1 MKISLVTASYNS
13 AATIDETIRSVL
25 DQEGVDFEYA
35 VMDGGST
42 DGTVDIIKKY
52 EPRLAWWA
60 SERDRGQ
67 VDALNKSFPRLTGDV
82 IGFLNADDALLP
94 GALRTVH
101 DAFAAR
107 PDADLVQGGI
117 EWIDFD
123 GRPLG
128 SHCGDIG
135 SLEDILDIYRVWWGG
150 RQWVQPEVFFRRAL
164 KERVGAFD
172 ERYDLAFDFDF
183 WVRCFR
189 TGARVACIGTPL
201 VRFRRHDG
209 QKSVAYEKA
218 NDQVRAILGAHLD
231 DRPEISLRTAFGLRA
246 RLSYDLY
253 QCGKTAEGSSRR
265 SFASALLR
273 HPEWLLCPSVRARII
288 GFLRQRTTPDQL

>member
-1 MKISLVTASYNS
+1 MKISLVTPCYNS

-42 DGTVDIIKKY
+42 DGTVDIIRKY

-94 GALRTVH
+94 GALRAVH

-117 EWIDFD
+117 EWIDFE

-135 SLEDILDIYRVWWGG
+135 SLGDILDIYRVWWGG
-150 RQWVQPEVFFRRAL
+150 RQWVQPEVFYRRAL
-164 KERVGAFD
+164 QERVGAFD

-189 TGARVACIGTPL
+189 AGARVARIGTPL

-218 NDQVRAILGAHLD
+218 NDQVRAVLRAHLD
-231 DRPEISLRTAFGLRA
+231 DRPEISLWTAFGLRA

-253 QCGKTAEGSSRR
+253 QSGRPALGSSRR

-273 HPEWLLCPSVRARII
+273 HPEWLLCPGVRARIF
-288 GFLRQRTTPDQL
+288 GSLRHRTAPDQP